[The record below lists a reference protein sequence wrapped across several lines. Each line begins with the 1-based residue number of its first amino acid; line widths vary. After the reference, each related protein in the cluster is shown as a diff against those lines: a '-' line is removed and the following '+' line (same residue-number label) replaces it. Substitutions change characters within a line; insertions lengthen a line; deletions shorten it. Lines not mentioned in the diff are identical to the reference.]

1 MHNIKFIRKEPELFL
16 KKIKQRNADL
26 DLTAFLDLDKKNRE
40 LIQKKEKLEQE
51 KKSIS
56 KKKDK
61 SQFSRSK
68 EISGEIEDI
77 ENSQKILKDK
87 IELVISSL
95 PNLALDDVPIGKDE
109 NSNKEI
115 NKIGAVSKFD

>member
-51 KKSIS
+51 KKIIS
-56 KKKDK
+56 QKKD
-61 SQFSRSK
+61 
-68 EISGEIEDI
+68 ET
-77 ENSQKILKDK
+77 
-87 IELVISSL
+87 
-95 PNLALDDVPIGKDE
+95 
-109 NSNKEI
+109 
-115 NKIGAVSKFD
+115 

>member
-1 MHNIKFIRKEPELFL
+1 MDLFL

-26 DLTAFLDLDKKNRE
+26 NLATFLDLDKKNRE

-61 SQFSRSK
+61 S
-68 EISGEIEDI
+68 
-77 ENSQKILKDK
+77 
-87 IELVISSL
+87 
-95 PNLALDDVPIGKDE
+95 
-109 NSNKEI
+109 
-115 NKIGAVSKFD
+115 

>member
-61 SQFSRSK
+61 S
-68 EISGEIEDI
+68 
-77 ENSQKILKDK
+77 
-87 IELVISSL
+87 
-95 PNLALDDVPIGKDE
+95 
-109 NSNKEI
+109 
-115 NKIGAVSKFD
+115 

>member
-56 KKKDK
+56 KKKIKANFLD
-61 SQFSRSK
+61 
-68 EISGEIEDI
+68 
-77 ENSQKILKDK
+77 QKKYQQKLLILKIHKKSLK
-87 IELVISSL
+87 IKL
-95 PNLALDDVPIGKDE
+95 NY
-109 NSNKEI
+109 
-115 NKIGAVSKFD
+115 

>member
-56 KKKDK
+56 KKKIKANFLD
-61 SQFSRSK
+61 
-68 EISGEIEDI
+68 
-77 ENSQKILKDK
+77 QKKYQLKLLILKIHKKSLK
-87 IELVISSL
+87 IKL
-95 PNLALDDVPIGKDE
+95 NY
-109 NSNKEI
+109 
-115 NKIGAVSKFD
+115 